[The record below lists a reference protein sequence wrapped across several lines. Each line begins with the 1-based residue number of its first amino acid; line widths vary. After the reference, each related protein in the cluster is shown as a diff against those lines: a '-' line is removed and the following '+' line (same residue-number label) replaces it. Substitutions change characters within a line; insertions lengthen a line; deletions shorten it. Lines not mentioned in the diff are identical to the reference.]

1 MLAFTLAE
9 PIYSYIRSKIFT
21 HLSSKVNAE
30 WSAKLYRHLLN
41 LPLNYFLQRQTGQI
55 VARVREM
62 DHIRQFLT
70 GSALMLVLDLVF
82 ILMFVMV
89 MFGYSIKLAWL
100 VVGSLIVYVLFWLIL
115 GPIIRY
121 RVTKAYDASVLA
133 TAYLTE
139 TITGIEVLKT
149 TATEPDFLKRWQ
161 QVLACQLRE
170 SFSAKK
176 VAITAGQGIN
186 LIQKLTTAF
195 LLWLGVKTVLKGE
208 LTVGGLVAFNML
220 ASHVTQPILR
230 LAQIWQDF
238 QHTMITLRRIGDIL
252 ATESETGSKGVAS
265 LPTVKGKITFQHVS
279 FRYQDDT
286 PEVLKN
292 LSFAIQAGTCIG
304 ITGPSGSGKSTLT
317 RLLQRLYRP
326 QKGSILLDGMDI
338 AIVDTSALRRNM
350 GVVLQDNMLFAGTI
364 VENITLCAP
373 QATEDQ
379 IIQAAKLAGADAFI
393 HALPQGYQTHLGE
406 KGSGLSGG
414 QRQRIALARALLG
427 DPKILILDEATAALD
442 YESEAAIMANMQHIC
457 HNRTVITIAH
467 RLGTLKQADRILV
480 LDQGMLVEEGTHQEL
495 LQHKGL
501 YAKLW
506 EIQTKGKE

>member
-1 MLAFTLAE
+1 M
-9 PIYSYIRSKIFT
+9 
-21 HLSSKVNAE
+21 
-30 WSAKLYRHLLN
+30 
-41 LPLNYFLQRQTGQI
+41 I
-55 VARVREM
+55 VAPHDAPEQATIDIANKDIGFVR
-62 DHIRQFLT
+62 
-70 GSALMLVLDLVF
+70 
-82 ILMFVMV
+82 
-89 MFGYSIKLAWL
+89 
-100 VVGSLIVYVLFWLIL
+100 
-115 GPIIRY
+115 P
-121 RVTKAYDASVLA
+121 
-133 TAYLTE
+133 
-139 TITGIEVLKT
+139 
-149 TATEPDFLKRWQ
+149 
-161 QVLACQLRE
+161 
-170 SFSAKK
+170 
-176 VAITAGQGIN
+176 GQ
-186 LIQKLTTAF
+186 
-195 LLWLGVKTVLKGE
+195 
-208 LTVGGLVAFNML
+208 LVAVKIDAFPYNRYGTINGKVL
-220 ASHVTQPILR
+220 SLSRDSVKRNEHYG
-230 LAQIWQDF
+230 
-238 QHTMITLRRIGDIL
+238 HTELL
-252 ATESETGSKGVAS
+252 
-265 LPTVKGKITFQHVS
+265 
-279 FRYQDDT
+279 
-286 PEVLKN
+286 
-292 LSFAIQAGTCIG
+292 QAGTCIG